1 MAGVKSLRT
10 LVNCVLMLVIT
21 AVGLLS
27 ANGLQA
33 CPFCLSPPM
42 TLVQEIATSDVVLI
56 VELLKFE
63 VIRSGRKQIPLS
75 TVRIREFMQGAE
87 FSAKYSQLQVGQ
99 AITVRQEIAGAAGDL
114 FLLFGSLPTSDSALR
129 STFTNETNDSE
140 NSAESDK
147 KIVTADLKVSDDTT
161 RNIQRSSFIVPE
173 FISWNTTT
181 PVSGEAI
188 RYLKAAPKQSLP
200 QVQRLPFYISFL
212 ENPDPLLS
220 IDAWAEFANS
230 TYEDVKLVKGQFP
243 REKLREWIADPNMS
257 PERLGLYGMMLGLCG
272 VEEDA
277 GFLQLQIGPVLPA
290 VKDKDEVQFFR
301 YGTDGLM
308 GGYLLLTGEKGLEF
322 LEQTRLRDG
331 VPAANIFAAVQAM
344 QFVWSYEDALIP
356 QSRMKLSMRRLLVN
370 DEMRIL
376 TIMNLAR
383 WNDWECWPELEQLF
397 GNEQVADHATRRA
410 IVEFAEECRKA
421 TSADS
426 SRLEIASAADTFL
439 KQAECEHP
447 ELFRGV
453 NNADFRAE

>member
-1 MAGVKSLRT
+1 MADVKSLRSLLHCALT
-10 LVNCVLMLVIT
+10 LVMT
-21 AVGLLS
+21 AAGILS
-27 ANGLQA
+27 ANGLYG

-63 VIRSGRKQIPLS
+63 VIRSGTTQIPLS
-75 TVRIREFMQGAE
+75 TVRIREFIQGTE
-87 FSAKYSQLQVGQ
+87 FSTKFGQLQVGQ
-99 AITVRQEIAGAAGDL
+99 AIAVRQEIAGSPGDL
-114 FLLFGSLPTSDSALR
+114 FLLFGSLPVSAATPR
-129 STFTNETNDSE
+129 STFADTTKEAPTNP
-140 NSAESDK
+140 ESDRG
-147 KIVTADLKVSDDTT
+147 IVTADLKVSDDAR

-173 FISWNTTT
+173 FIAWNSTT

-188 RYLKAAPKQSLP
+188 RYLKAAPAQSLP

-230 TYEDVKLVKGQFP
+230 TYEDVKQVKNLFP
-243 REKLREWIADPNMS
+243 RQKLRAWIADADMS

-272 VEEDA
+272 DEEDA
-277 GFLQLQIGPVLPA
+277 GFLQQQIGPVLPTA
-290 VKDKDEVQFFR
+290 KDESQFFR

-308 GGYLLLTGEKGLEF
+308 GGYLLLTGEKGLEY

-344 QFVWSYEDALIP
+344 QFVWTYENGLIP
-356 QSRMKLSMRRLLVN
+356 QSRMKLSMRRLLAN

-383 WNDWECWPELEQLF
+383 WDDWECWPDLEQLF

-426 SRLEIASAADTFL
+426 SRIDIASAADTFL
-439 KQAECEHP
+439 KRAEQEHP

>member
-1 MAGVKSLRT
+1 MAGVKSLRP
-10 LVNCVLMLVIT
+10 LVHSVLILAMT
-21 AVGLLS
+21 AVGILS

-63 VIRSGRKQIPLS
+63 VIRSGTTQIPLS

-87 FSAKYSQLQVGQ
+87 FSTKCDQLQVGQ
-99 AITVRQEIAGAAGDL
+99 AIAVRQEIAGSPGDL
-114 FLLFGSLPTSDSALR
+114 FLLFGSLPTSDSAPR
-129 STFTNETNDSE
+129 STFANETNV
-140 NSAESDK
+140 ARKGPESDN
-147 KIVTADLKVSDDTT
+147 KIVTADLKIRDDVR

-173 FISWNTTT
+173 FITWNSTT
-181 PVSGEAI
+181 PVSNEAI
-188 RYLKAAPKQSLP
+188 RYLKAAPAQSRP

-230 TYEDVKLVKGQFP
+230 TYEDVKLVKSQFP
-243 REKLREWIADPNMS
+243 REKLREWIADSNMS

-272 VEEDA
+272 DEDDA
-277 GFLQLQIGPVLPA
+277 DFLQLQIGPVVPTG
-290 VKDKDEVQFFR
+290 KDEFKFFR

-322 LEQTRLRDG
+322 LEQTRLRDE
-331 VPAANIFAAVQAM
+331 VPAENIFAAVQAM
-344 QFVWSYEDALIP
+344 QFIWSYENALIP
-356 QSRMKLSMRRLLVN
+356 QSRMKASMRRLLAN

-397 GNEQVADHATRRA
+397 ENEQIADHATRRA

-421 TSADS
+421 TIADS
-426 SRLEIASAADTFL
+426 SRLEIASAADNFL
-439 KQAECEHP
+439 KQAEREHP